1 MEINDLFT
9 QYEELQKHFT
19 TIDNLCRNT
28 CEYNMEIKNLKSWLQ
43 RLHDLVIHLKLATH
57 IRVKRGLLNVIGS
70 ISKSLF
76 GTLDEDDLK
85 LINENMDKLFDDDN
99 KIKIIVSNQTA
110 LIRRMIKTNGLE
122 QIEIISKT
130 LEKDIQQIRNEGA
143 ITNLILQL
151 EGASYDLH
159 FQLNEILNVITMG
172 KQGPIISPQVI
183 NHEEFLQAYR
193 KTLEG
198 KFAQQSMNEDNF
210 QFILDISNLK
220 LWTTNTKIFC
230 SITIPILEDQQWNIQ
245 RIYPIPHRQQ
255 GIFIAPLIDTPFL
268 VTSKETY
275 ISLTED
281 YFPKN
286 CKETTH
292 LYLCKKTQPVH
303 SKVGTQDCTNELIN
317 HHKEAKICMYVVF
330 AIRELTFIPLRAE
343 NHFIIIPKEEITIDT
358 FCDDHEPGHIVLS
371 EAKLIY
377 SNKPCSLV
385 YHGNLMKIG
394 GSTEEITYETRIKL
408 SKINDTLDLNIL
420 SNNVKQR
427 H

>member
-1 MEINDLFT
+1 
-9 QYEELQKHFT
+9 
-19 TIDNLCRNT
+19 
-28 CEYNMEIKNLKSWLQ
+28 
-43 RLHDLVIHLKLATH
+43 
-57 IRVKRGLLNVIGS
+57 
-70 ISKSLF
+70 
-76 GTLDEDDLK
+76 
-85 LINENMDKLFDDDN
+85 
-99 KIKIIVSNQTA
+99 
-110 LIRRMIKTNGLE
+110 
-122 QIEIISKT
+122 
-130 LEKDIQQIRNEGA
+130 
-143 ITNLILQL
+143 
-151 EGASYDLH
+151 
-159 FQLNEILNVITMG
+159 MG
-172 KQGPIISPQVI
+172 KQGIISPQVI
-183 NHEEFLQAYR
+183 NHEEFLQTYP

-198 KFAQQSMNEDNF
+198 KFAQQSINEDNF

-268 VTSKETY
+268 MTSKETY

-286 CKETTH
+286 CKETAH
-292 LYLCKKTQPVH
+292 LYLCKKTQLVH
-303 SKVGTQDCTNELIN
+303 SKLGTQDCTNELIN
-317 HHKEAKICMYVVF
+317 HHKEAKICTYVVF

-408 SKINDTLDLNIL
+408 PKINDTLDLNIL
-420 SNNVKQR
+420 SNNVKTAPVILNDYSKYTQTLNDIDDQINQLQYKHR
-427 H
+427 IRQLKSYGLSTLQWLGYISLALMFLYDLHKCHVFNIISKCIPRKLHIQICCPKSIIQKNKTSTQPKETTNSEAVHPWLLEDINLPEITPARPKRVRFIKHTK